1 MQQYKFYCV
10 SVLLIQ
16 SYFFTI
22 LLAFCII
29 EWLFYRDEVAEE
41 LEINSKTMG
50 DLEAMNTANEKLK
63 AASESGLLSLEYTQV
78 KYVCW
83 CLHLSEHLVL
93 SVSLCM
99 SLCFSLS
106 IYLSIS
112 LPLHISPFL
121 LLSLSRSLSLSL
133 SMFNYIMSN
142 SISRKHNDDIR

>member
-83 CLHLSEHLVL
+83 CLHLSERLFPLSLSLTNTHSLSLYLSLFPYLSPSLYLFL
-93 SVSLCM
+93 SVSL
-99 SLCFSLS
+99 FLS
-106 IYLSIS
+106 I
-112 LPLHISPFL
+112 
-121 LLSLSRSLSLSL
+121 
-133 SMFNYIMSN
+133 
-142 SISRKHNDDIR
+142 

>member
-1 MQQYKFYCV
+1 MQQYRFYCV

-22 LLAFCII
+22 WLAFCII

-50 DLEAMNTANEKLK
+50 DLEAMNTANGKLK

-83 CLHLSEHLVL
+83 CLHLSEQL
-93 SVSLCM
+93 
-99 SLCFSLS
+99 F
-106 IYLSIS
+106 
-112 LPLHISPFL
+112 PL
-121 LLSLSRSLSLSL
+121 SLSLSL
-133 SMFNYIMSN
+133 FPYLSPSLYLFLSVSLFL
-142 SISRKHNDDIR
+142 SI